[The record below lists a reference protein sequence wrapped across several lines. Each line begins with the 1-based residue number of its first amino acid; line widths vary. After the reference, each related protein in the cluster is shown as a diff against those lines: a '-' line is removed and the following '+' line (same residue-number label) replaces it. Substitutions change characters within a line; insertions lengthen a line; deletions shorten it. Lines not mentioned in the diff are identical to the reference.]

1 MIVGKRLLRQH
12 SILPKL
18 RTSGS
23 VNDYSHLYRK
33 RQASS
38 RQRHCIYTS
47 CSSGDPRSSFPKRS
61 ALDPLPALLA
71 VTVAVGVGYFTTQ
84 YFTTPAPSSSET
96 KDVLDQTLVTA
107 PSAHLYPHTMAASMP
122 PGRPG
127 ALTADQEAK
136 LKEMWLEVLEIFG
149 VSHEEHEKSTAADTT
164 SSTAST
170 DSPDS
175 KKKKKSKLS
184 VFRRSSKSSADA
196 TNGNDASD
204 NDKHGQTKEFQQAL
218 ASMSPEDIREA
229 FWSMSKHDHPDALLL
244 RFLRARKWDVH
255 SAIIMAIST
264 LHWRIKDVKVD
275 EDIMRNGEE
284 AAAKQTMPTEKKE
297 AEDFLTQLRMGKS
310 FLHGTDLQGRPI
322 CYVRVRLHKP
332 GQQSEASL
340 ERFTVYEIET
350 TRMMLRPPVDT
361 AVRSKHFRIGLEK
374 TQLTVRF

>member
-1 MIVGKRLLRQH
+1 MIVGKRVIHQH
-12 SILPKL
+12 LIAPKS
-18 RTSGS
+18 RTLGS
-23 VNDYSHLYRK
+23 PNYYTRLYRN
-33 RQASS
+33 RQPSF
-38 RQRHCIYTS
+38 RQRHRIYTS
-47 CSSGDPRSSFPKRS
+47 CKPGEPIISSPKRS
-61 ALDPLPALLA
+61 ALDPLPALLSITIA
-71 VTVAVGVGYFTTQ
+71 FGVGYLTTQ
-84 YFTTPAPSSSET
+84 YLTAPSSSPDTKET
-96 KDVLDQTLVTA
+96 LDQPIVTA

-149 VSHEEHEKSTAADTT
+149 VSHEEHDKSTTADTT

-284 AAAKQTMPTEKKE
+284 AAAKQTMPTDKKE

-361 AVRSKHFRIGLEK
+361 AVRSNHFSVDLEK